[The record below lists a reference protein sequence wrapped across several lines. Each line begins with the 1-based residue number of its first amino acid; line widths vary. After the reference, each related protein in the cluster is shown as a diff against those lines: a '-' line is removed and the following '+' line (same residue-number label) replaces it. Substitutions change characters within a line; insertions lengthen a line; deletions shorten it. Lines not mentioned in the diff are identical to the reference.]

1 MNLQVILFPLL
12 SRRGAFRRGGLIALL
27 SKYDQPQNLQLIRP
41 PLAPPAPAL
50 LACYQRDA
58 RTQGEN

>member
-27 SKYDQPQNLQLIRP
+27 SSSEQLQILWLIRP
-41 PLAPPAPAL
+41 PLAPPTL
-50 LACYQRDA
+50 
-58 RTQGEN
+58 GEN